1 MLLDDWLSESEAATE
16 IGKSVRTLRR
26 RRKGMGPPFAH
37 FGRTVKYRRSALSS
51 NTIGWLRSSP
61 FIAEEVRRC
70 RDEILTA
77 ARETATS

>member
-37 FGRTVKYRRSALSS
+37 FGRTVKYR
-51 NTIGWLRSSP
+51 IGRLRSSP